1 MNEADPHGS
10 FLFFS
15 WFLSVIP
22 LDLLLVSPI
31 FSFTSVAAS
40 SEHLTIVSKGG
51 AFSPRLFFSPPSIL
65 SLFLSLSLP
74 RLLDH
79 SFFSIR

>member
-1 MNEADPHGS
+1 MNEADPHRS

-15 WFLSVIP
+15 RFLSVIP

-65 SLFLSLSLP
+65 SLSLSLP